1 MTTLYF
7 DNNAT
12 TQPLP
17 EVVEAMLPFLQ
28 SAFANPSS
36 VHQFGQSVRHRVEC
50 AREQVASL
58 VGASAK
64 EIVFTSGG
72 TESLNTAIHGALQL
86 HPERRHIVTT
96 AVEHP
101 AVLRIMEQLETQGYK
116 IDYVGVDQD
125 GILDASEWA
134 GKLSGDT
141 ALASLLHANNETGV
155 LFDIASLAA
164 LAAERAVPVHV
175 DACQSA
181 GKLPIDVSDW
191 PVQFISMAAHKFHG
205 PKGVGA
211 LFVRRRT
218 RLAPLILGGGQER
231 NLRGGTENVA
241 GIVGMGVAAELARRD
256 DVRLT
261 VGALRDSLEE
271 QICAT
276 VSIAHV
282 NARSAQ
288 RIYNTA
294 NISFEGLG
302 SEAILLLLSEAGV
315 SASSGSACSSGSLE
329 PSHVLRA
336 MAIPEAI
343 AHGAVR
349 FSLSRFNTR
358 EEINRLTELLPGLL
372 SKLTVLTR

>member
-1 MTTLYF
+1 
-7 DNNAT
+7 
-12 TQPLP
+12 
-17 EVVEAMLPFLQ
+17 MLVNPPVNYRSTYLTGRCSS
-28 SAFANPSS
+28 SAWRPTS
-36 VHQFGQSVRHRVEC
+36 
-50 AREQVASL
+50 
-58 VGASAK
+58 
-64 EIVFTSGG
+64 FT
-72 TESLNTAIHGALQL
+72 
-86 HPERRHIVTT
+86 
-96 AVEHP
+96 
-101 AVLRIMEQLETQGYK
+101 
-116 IDYVGVDQD
+116 
-125 GILDASEWA
+125 
-134 GKLSGDT
+134 
-141 ALASLLHANNETGV
+141 
-155 LFDIASLAA
+155 
-164 LAAERAVPVHV
+164 VPR
-175 DACQSA
+175 
-181 GKLPIDVSDW
+181 
-191 PVQFISMAAHKFHG
+191 
-205 PKGVGA
+205 GVGA

-315 SASSGSACSSGSLE
+315 CASSGSACSSGSLE

>member
-12 TQPLP
+12 TQLLP

-36 VHQFGQSVRHRVEC
+36 VHQFGQSVRHRIEC

-58 VGASAK
+58 IGANPK

-72 TESLNTAIHGALQL
+72 TESLNTAIRGALQL
-86 HPERRHIVTT
+86 HPERKHIVTT
-96 AVEHP
+96 AVEHL
-101 AVLRIMEQLETQGYK
+101 AVLRIMEQLEAEGYHV
-116 IDYVGVDQD
+116 DYVGVDQN
-125 GILDASEWA
+125 GCLDASEWA
-134 GKLSGDT
+134 GKLSGNT

-155 LFDIASLAA
+155 LFDVASLAA
-164 LAAERAVPVHV
+164 LAAERGIPVHV
-175 DACQSA
+175 DACQSV
-181 GKLPIDVSDW
+181 GKLPIDASNW
-191 PVQFISMAAHKFHG
+191 PVHFISMAAHKFHG

-211 LFVRRRT
+211 LYMRRRT

-241 GIVGMGVAAELARRD
+241 GIVGMGVAAKLACRD
-256 DVRLT
+256 DVRLK
-261 VGALRDSLEE
+261 VGALRDLLEE
-271 QICAT
+271 KICAA

-282 NARSAQ
+282 NARSAH
-288 RIYNTA
+288 RIYNTT

-315 SASSGSACSSGSLE
+315 CASSGSACSSGSLE

-336 MAIPEAI
+336 MAIPETI

-358 EEINRLTELLPGLL
+358 EEIDRLTGLLPTLL
-372 SKLTVLTR
+372 SKLTALTR